1 MATVQTNIVREFKDL
16 DLNFNVHPVRKDINK
31 HTGNLAVINS
41 IKNLVSLNEGEKFFS
56 PDIGGKIRS
65 LLFENIDEL
74 TADRIKKEIEYII
87 VNYEPRVMQPIDN
100 ITVNPNYDL
109 NSFTV
114 IIEFR
119 IVNALQPIKVTFQL
133 MQIR

>member
-1 MATVQTNIVREFKDL
+1 MATVQTNLVREFRDL

-56 PDIGGKIRS
+56 ADIGGKIRS

-74 TADRIKKEIEYII
+74 VADRIKKEIEYII
-87 VNYEPRVMQPIDN
+87 ANYEPRVMQPVDN

>member
-16 DLNFNVHPVRKDINK
+16 DLNFNVHPVRKDVNK

>member
-1 MATVQTNIVREFKDL
+1 MAVVQTNIVREFKDL
-16 DLNFNVHPVRKDINK
+16 DLNFNIHPVRKDINK
-31 HTGNLAVINS
+31 HVGNMAVINS
-41 IKNLVSLNEGEKFFS
+41 IKNLVSLNEGEKFFN
-56 PDIGGKIRS
+56 PDIGGNIRR

-74 TADRIKKEIEYII
+74 VADRIKKEIEYII
-87 VNYEPRVMQPIDN
+87 ANYEPRVMQPVDN

>member
-16 DLNFNVHPVRKDINK
+16 DLNFNIHPVRKDINK
-31 HTGNLAVINS
+31 HTGNVAVINS

-56 PDIGGKIRS
+56 SDIGGNIRS

-74 TADRIKKEIEYII
+74 VADRIKKEIEFII
-87 VNYEPRVMQPIDN
+87 ANYEPRVMQPIDN

-114 IIEFR
+114 ILEFR

>member
-114 IIEFR
+114 LIEFR